1 MIFLKKLKN
10 LKKIKIEK
18 MVKPLYNKQFS
29 IILFEKNIEKIEKS
43 NFTLFLKNKFLYIF
57 LVL

>member
-43 NFTLFLKNKFLYIF
+43 NFTLFLKNKFLHIF